1 MLGRYAREPV
11 TRDRT
16 VMYDNLSSH
25 FSDAI
30 QDLYDR
36 SIHRNL
42 ARLAYLP
49 KIAPVEYVF
58 NQIEQALQVRMHEI
72 HDKPQLMAAVRSII
86 ANLSDEQISATFTHC
101 GYQ

>member
-1 MLGRYAREPV
+1 
-11 TRDRT
+11 
-16 VMYDNLSSH
+16 MYDILSSH
-25 FSDAI
+25 FADAI

-58 NQIEQALQVRMHEI
+58 NQIKQALQVRMHEI
-72 HDKPQLMAAVRSII
+72 HDGPQLMAAVRSII
-86 ANLSDEQISATFTHC
+86 ANLSDEQISATSTHC